1 MRTRYPVATACLC
14 SALALAAAT
23 ARAGEED
30 LTAIRAATAKYQ
42 DVNAALAD
50 GFVPDPGGCIS
61 AAAEGLPAEL
71 GAMGI
76 HYINPGRLGI
86 TATEPRVTGNGLNTD
101 FAMPSVLLYEPQADG
116 SLVLAGVENLVFQDA
131 WKAAGNGGPPMFGDH
146 EWDTMADMM
155 DSPGDEAHGFEPHY
169 DLHVWTERANPAG
182 TVMAFNPAVSCP

>member
-1 MRTRYPVATACLC
+1 MRSFNSVLAVGLA
-14 SALALAAAT
+14 SALTLAAT
-23 ARAGEED
+23 AAAAGEED

-42 DVNAALAD
+42 DVNVALAD

-61 AAAEGLPAEL
+61 AGMEGLPPEL

-86 TATEPRVTGNGLNTD
+86 TAFEPRVTGAGLNTD
-101 FAMPSVLLYEPQADG
+101 FAMPSILLYEPQADG

-155 DSPGDEAHGFEPHY
+155 DSAGDEAHGFEPHY
-169 DLHVWTERANPAG
+169 DMHVWTERANPAG
-182 TVMAFNPAVSCP
+182 TVVAFNPAVSCP